1 MKFIHT
7 ILTAVALLFMTG
19 TAFAQLPSVSLSLR
33 NATIENAIEQIEERS
48 GYSFLIADKS
58 LDLDRKVSVRAQDEQ
73 LTSVLDKLFSGTNIA
88 YKIVDRQIILSPAK
102 SNAAGNDGYSLRG
115 TIIDSYGEPV
125 VGAYVVNT
133 ETGEGTMTDTDGGY
147 SLQVSPDATVEVSFL
162 GFVTQSIRLNGQ
174 TKLNITLREDRETL
188 DEVVVVGYG
197 TQRRKDLTGSISSVK
212 MDDEPVNSINSVSH
226 MLAGKAAGLY
236 VSQTSAQPGGGVK
249 IRIRGEAST
258 GAGNDA
264 LFIVDGMPINDSGNL
279 GSGSQY
285 VNGSSD
291 NMLSFLNPND
301 IESIEILK
309 DASATAIYGARA
321 GHGVVL
327 ITTKRGQEGKA
338 RVQYS
343 GNVSVQTMAQTY
355 EMLEGADYMKAANAY
370 AYENYLKT
378 QGLGIYADYVG
389 SSTEKP
395 TQVFTFPY
403 SADDIANAGKST
415 DWMKEISRTGIM
427 QNHNV
432 SVNGGTDKTK
442 YLASLSYMNQRG
454 IIKNNDAERFTAR
467 INLDQQIGKYVKAGV
482 TLNLARNTFDNVPL
496 GNETDQDKGIIGLAV
511 TWSPLISVYDENGD
525 YSENPGALTNPN
537 PVSLLEITDKTVK
550 DRALLQGYVQVEPV
564 KGLILKAN
572 MGIDRQFQKRKF
584 YLPTT
589 TKFGADVSG
598 KAQIAQSDRNDYLM
612 DLTANYNGDFGYH
625 NLNILA
631 GYSYQKFNYE
641 EFLAGNQD
649 FFTDSFLFNNLG
661 AGQYATPTVGS
672 NANTSALASYFAR
685 INYSFKGRYLL
696 TATVRADGASN
707 FNPDYRWGFF
717 PSVSL
722 GWRFSD
728 EPFMENVRWI
738 SDGKLRASWGQT
750 GNSNIGNRVQNLYT
764 VPGGF
769 IDAIGGVGNKGA
781 YPSQLGNPQITW
793 ETTTEVNVGL
803 DLGLFRNR
811 ITLSAEYFYRE
822 ISDLLGSRTLP
833 YYSFISSMA
842 ANIGK
847 TQSQG
852 FELTLNTVNITNR
865 NFEWTSNFTLSLY
878 RDRWLER
885 DPSWDPRVYENAT
898 DPIRSIY
905 TYVSDGLLQ
914 AGEPAPAHQP
924 DLLPGQIKFV
934 DQNNDGLLNDE
945 DVVYH
950 GSSDPDF
957 MFGFNN
963 TLRWKDFDFN
973 IYFYGQV
980 GVSNWGSYYDTWAYN
995 GYSLISYGAAPV
1007 SFWKTWRHDNQ
1018 DATYPSPWGHSNYW
1032 DGDYFLKKMTW
1043 IRCRNITLGYT
1054 VPVSKKVLDRLRVY
1068 LEVNNPFYIAT
1079 NGWTGLD
1086 PETGTGGSYDYPN
1099 VRSFNFGIDITF

>member
-1 MKFIHT
+1 MKFIST
-7 ILTAVALLFMTG
+7 ILTIALLSVATW
-19 TAFAQLPSVSLSLR
+19 TADAQSNITLSLD
-33 NATIENAIEQIEERS
+33 NVSIEQAIDQIEQES
-48 GYSFLIADKS
+48 SYSFLVADKTV
-58 LDLDRKVSVRAQDEQ
+58 DLGKRVSINVRNTEIDA
-73 LTSVLDKLFSGTNIA
+73 VLDIILKDSGIR
-88 YKIVDRQIILSPAK
+88 YKIIDRQIILSPQSA
-102 SNAAGNDGYSLRG
+102 DTYTLTG
-115 TIIDSYGEPV
+115 TVTDSHGEPV
-125 VGAYVVNT
+125 IGAYIVDKDS
-133 ETGEGTMTDTDGGY
+133 GEGVISDNNGAY
-147 SLQVSPDATVEVSFL
+147 SITVGPDALLEISYL
-162 GFVTQSIRLNGQ
+162 GFATQQIQLTGQ
-174 TKLNITLREDRETL
+174 RKLNVTMREDRETL

-197 TQRRKDLTGSISSVK
+197 TQKRRDLTGSISSVS
-212 MDDEPVNSINSVSH
+212 MDDEPVNSINSVGH

-236 VSQTSAQPGGGVK
+236 VTQSSAQPGAGVK

-264 LFIVDGMPINDSGNL
+264 LIIVDGMPISDSGNL
-279 GSGSQY
+279 GNGTAY
-285 VNGSSD
+285 VNGSTD
-291 NMLSFLNPND
+291 NMLSFINPND
-301 IESIEILK
+301 IESIEVLK

-321 GHGVVL
+321 GHGVII

-343 GNVSVQTMAQTY
+343 GNVSVQTMAQAY
-355 EMLEGADYMKAANAY
+355 EMLDGADYMKAANAY

-378 QGLGIYADYVG
+378 NGLGIYSQYLG
-389 SSTEKP
+389 KP
-395 TQVFTFPY
+395 GTTPGQVFVYPY
-403 SADDIANAGKST
+403 SASDIANAGEGT
-415 DWMKEISRTGIM
+415 DWIDEISRTGIM

-432 SVNGGTDKTK
+432 SVSGGTGKTQ
-442 YLASLSYMNQRG
+442 YLASLSYMNQKGVIR
-454 IIKNNDAERFTAR
+454 NNDAERFTAR

-482 TLNLARNTFDNVPL
+482 TMNLARNTFDNVPL

-511 TWSPLISVYDENGD
+511 TWSPLVPVYDSDGN
-525 YSENPGALTNPN
+525 YAENPGQTTNPN
-537 PVSLLEITDKTVK
+537 PVSLLEITDKTIK
-550 DRALLQGYVQVEPV
+550 DRALLLGYVQVEPV

-572 MGIDRQFQKRKF
+572 LGVDRQFQKRKF

-612 DLTANYNGDFGYH
+612 DLTANYNGDFGHH
-625 NLNILA
+625 NLNVLA
-631 GYSYQKFNYE
+631 GYSYQQFNYE
-641 EFLAGNQD
+641 EFFAGNQD
-649 FFTDSFLFNNLG
+649 FFTDSFLYNNLG
-661 AGQYATPTVGS
+661 AGEYATPSVGS
-672 NANTSALASYFAR
+672 SASKSALASYFAR
-685 INYSFKGRYLL
+685 VNYSFKGRYLL

-717 PSVSL
+717 PSVSA

-728 EPFMENVRWI
+728 EPFMDKVSWI

-803 DLGLFRNR
+803 DMGFLRNR
-811 ITLSAEYFYRE
+811 ITFSAEYFYRE

-833 YYSFISSMA
+833 YYSYISSIA
-842 ANIGK
+842 ANIGR

-865 NFEWTSNFTLSLY
+865 NFEWTTNLTLSLY

-885 DPSWDPRVYENAT
+885 DPNWDPRVYEGAT

-905 TYVSDGLLQ
+905 TYVNDGLLQ
-914 AGEPAPAHQP
+914 VGEPAPAHQP

-934 DQNNDGLLNDE
+934 DQNNDGKLNDE
-945 DVVYH
+945 DVVFH
-950 GSSDPDF
+950 GSSDPD
-957 MFGFNN
+957 MMIGFNN
-963 TLRWKDFDFN
+963 TIRFKNFDFN
-973 IYFYGQV
+973 IYFYGQI
-980 GVSNWGSYYDTWAYN
+980 GATSWGSYYDIWAYN
-995 GYSLISYGAAPV
+995 GGNLMVYRAVPV
-1007 SFWKTWRHDNQ
+1007 SFWDTWRHDNQ
-1018 DATYPSPWGHSNYW
+1018 DSTYPSPWGHSTYW
-1032 DGDYFLKKMTW
+1032 DGDFFLKKMTW

-1054 VPVSKKVLDRLRVY
+1054 IPISKKIFDRFRIY
-1068 LEVNNPFYIAT
+1068 AEVNNPFYIAT

-1086 PETGTGGSYDYPN
+1086 PETGGGGNFDYPN